1 MEKRAAEDD
10 IDSITDSIDMNLRR
24 VWEIGK
30 DREARHAVVHGVTKS
45 QIQLID

>member
-30 DREARHAVVHGVTKS
+30 DRAGGEGDDRG
-45 QIQLID
+45 